1 MKEIAYQGVFVPEPS
16 NQHHIIF
23 KFLSH
28 MWSTFKVSA
37 WINLKWLNYVII
49 ISSIIFASP
58 TSYRLESCCCHCL
71 YWVPIIHMYINTK
84 QESRTENRF
93 FFFSL
98 PNLITILIIHSVAQ
112 AYVNQKKLD
121 TETRILQANAAQ
133 FSKQTMQWL
142 KLVED
147 FNTALKVR

>member
-1 MKEIAYQGVFVPEPS
+1 
-16 NQHHIIF
+16 
-23 KFLSH
+23 
-28 MWSTFKVSA
+28 
-37 WINLKWLNYVII
+37 
-49 ISSIIFASP
+49 
-58 TSYRLESCCCHCL
+58 
-71 YWVPIIHMYINTK
+71 MYINTK